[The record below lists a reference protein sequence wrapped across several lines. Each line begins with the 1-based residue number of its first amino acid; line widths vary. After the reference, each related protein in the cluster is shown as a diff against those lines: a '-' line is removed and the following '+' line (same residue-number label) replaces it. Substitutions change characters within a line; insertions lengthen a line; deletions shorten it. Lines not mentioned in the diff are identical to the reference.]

1 MVVIRLHKQVTDTK
15 ISRDDTEK
23 SEEKLETKKADK
35 SNKEPDST
43 EHEYTDKT
51 VIVEIRSVNWNL
63 TSKVLISFSAHD
75 TFLFKIVLGNSKY

>member
-1 MVVIRLHKQVTDTK
+1 MKSSDTN
-15 ISRDDTEK
+15 ISRNESEE
-23 SEEKLETKKADK
+23 SEEKRERENVDK
-35 SNKEPDST
+35 SDEELDT
-43 EHEYTDKT
+43 VEHEYTDKT